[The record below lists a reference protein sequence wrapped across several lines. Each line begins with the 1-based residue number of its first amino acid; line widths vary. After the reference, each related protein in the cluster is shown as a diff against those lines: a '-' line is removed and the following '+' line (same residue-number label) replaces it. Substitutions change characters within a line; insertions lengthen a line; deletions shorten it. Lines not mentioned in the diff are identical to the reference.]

1 MALSTIGTNSIADDA
16 VGNTKLDLTANY
28 TFTGTVS
35 GAGGTYNLISTTDA
49 TSASSVSFTNL
60 SGTGTNIIH
69 VKNLYDSSDS
79 DFRFRFITSGG
90 EVTDSNY
97 HTVGIMR
104 SVQGNGSTHYTVG
117 GDYGIIFD
125 AVDDNGGGEDIR
137 SSCTIT
143 IPKVASG
150 NNPSLYGIGYQQS
163 HNGNKNLAKFAGIQI
178 NTTAV
183 VTGIKLFPGSGNFA
197 QITASLYGVDE

>member
-1 MALSTIGTNSIADDA
+1 MSKTTVASTGIDLSDNFA
-16 VGNTKLDLTANY
+16 
-28 TFTGTVS
+28 FTGTVS

-97 HTVGIMR
+97 EFAQAMRSTSNSGTVGT
-104 SVQGNGSTHYTVG
+104 STSA
-117 GDYGIIFD
+117 DYGQIFN
-125 AVDDNGGGEDIR
+125 AIDDNGNGENIR
-137 SSCTIT
+137 SSCTIY
-143 IPKVASG
+143 IPKVDSG
-150 NNPSLYGIGYQQS
+150 NNPTLYGVGYQQA
-163 HNGNKNLAKFAGIQI
+163 HNGNKNTVKFASIQT